1 MEKKLKFGGVSFGG
15 KYPKVTI
22 YGKTHKAIFGR
33 NRLCRKSSL
42 LSYGFKISEK
52 TKTNYFLRY
61 FYFFYPIIDVTKY
74 FAMNP
79 PKIITDIVNSVAD
92 KVTSTITIPSWF
104 YNVVLICIVFL
115 WIMLYYLLYR
125 LVFKGV
131 RTWHGAEHK
140 VISAAENYD
149 LDNVKKYSPIHER
162 CGGTLL
168 PTIFLGYIIW
178 VILFLKTGLM
188 YGEFTIITILIFLN
202 IKFFHKYDKIG
213 IWVGK
218 KIQKYFTVKEPDDWQ
233 IRLGTSAM
241 KNLVKAEMGEDYT
254 PQKIVK

>member
-1 MEKKLKFGGVSFGG
+1 MEKKLKFGGISFGG

-33 NRLCRKSSL
+33 NRLCRKSL
-42 LSYGFKISEK
+42 LSYGFKISKKEK
-52 TKTNYFLRY
+52 RNYFLRY
-61 FYFFYPIIDVTKY
+61 FYFFYPLIDVVKY
-74 FAMNP
+74 ISINP
-79 PKIITDIVNSVAD
+79 PKIITDIANSVAD
-92 KVTSTITIPSWF
+92 KVTSVITIPSWF
-104 YNVVLICIVFL
+104 FHVVTICLFLLIILLYFL
-115 WIMLYYLLYR
+115 LYLLI
-125 LVFKGV
+125 FKGV

-140 VISAAENYD
+140 VISAAEHND
-149 LDNVKKYSPIHER
+149 LDNVKKYNPIHER

-168 PTIFLGYIIW
+168 PTIFFGYIIW
-178 VILFLKTGLM
+178 MVLFLKTGLM
-188 YGEFTIITILIFLN
+188 YGEFTIITILLFLN

-213 IWVGK
+213 IYIGK

>member
-1 MEKKLKFGGVSFGG
+1 MEKKLKFGGISFGG
-15 KYPKVTI
+15 KYPNVSI
-22 YGKTHKAIFGR
+22 YGKTHKATFGR
-33 NRLCRKSSL
+33 RRLGRKSSL
-42 LSYGFKISEK
+42 LSYEFKISEK

-61 FYFFYPIIDVTKY
+61 FYFFYPLIDVVKY

-79 PKIITDIVNSVAD
+79 PKIITDIVNSIGD

-104 YNVVLICIVFL
+104 YHVVSICLVFL
-115 WIMLYYLLYR
+115 MITLYYLLYR
-125 LVFKGV
+125 LIFKGV

-140 VISAAENYD
+140 VISAAENND
-149 LDNVKKYSPIHER
+149 LDNVKKYNPIHER

-168 PTIFLGYIIW
+168 PTIFLGYILW
-178 VILFLKTGLM
+178 MILFLKTGLM
-188 YGEFTIITILIFLN
+188 YGEFTIITILLFLN